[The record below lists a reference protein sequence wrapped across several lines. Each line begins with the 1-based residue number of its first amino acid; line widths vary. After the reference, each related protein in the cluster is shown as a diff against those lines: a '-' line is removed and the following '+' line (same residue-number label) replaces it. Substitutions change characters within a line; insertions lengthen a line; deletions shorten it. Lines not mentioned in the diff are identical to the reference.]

1 MKKAIRILCLLMCLL
16 LVGSLFVGCGDN
28 EAESPTDVQSTVVSV
43 PEDVVV
49 ELTDDAP
56 YELKQDKDGN
66 DIIILVPEEDD
77 SITMEV
83 AEKTTLEV
91 FLTCAVAKEGHTI
104 RVLDAKGA
112 EITDMK
118 AVIAT
123 GMKFEVVKDG
133 EDTAAVSLAIRV
145 ITKEQIA
152 DKIDKQE
159 QVNTQKEE
167 LKNPDKNPSKDSG
180 KDPSKDSGKKP
191 VVDNTPKTEVK
202 LITIYPEA
210 YLSSTATANVWQT
223 SLKTIEDKKHYKT
236 NIDKLD
242 PLSAVD
248 VITKEVMAGKSSA
261 DVYDISLSM
270 CRSLAK
276 SKAVCNWLDSKTLDF
291 SKVQNGGTQ
300 AITFGKKCY
309 GVALNGTSGVVAG
322 IMYNKDLVAKY
333 APGYDLQ
340 KLYKENKWD
349 FDTFREVA
357 KLCTRDTDGDG
368 KTDTYGVTSN
378 TNIIGIML
386 TSNAGGTALMK
397 NGRVE
402 ATMCNDAGIAALE
415 FCKTLFKNDR
425 SWKYYADIKTAVA
438 NFCTGNY
445 AMLATNL
452 YFYSLVAPSANFKF
466 DFVHAPMGPDYG
478 KYVDAVYDASVFV
491 VPKTNQKKLDTLGT
505 WINHLTTISG
515 KLLNIEAKNMAIN
528 GFSNDAINTMKW
540 CKNNMIA
547 DFSTGAFTSA
557 VASQVDGS
565 VTNASRSPTKVMNAI
580 KQQAQAELDDFYAN
594 MY

>member
-1 MKKAIRILCLLMCLL
+1 MKKAIRLISLLLCLM
-16 LVGSLFVGCGDN
+16 LVGSLFVGCGDD
-28 EAESPTDVQSTVVSV
+28 ETTTPTNVESTVESV

-49 ELTDDAP
+49 ELTNDDP

-66 DIIILVPEEDD
+66 DVIILVPEEDG

-83 AEKTTLEV
+83 AENTTLET
-91 FLTCAVAKEGHTI
+91 FLTCAVAKEGNTI
-104 RVLDAKGA
+104 RVLDDKGA

-118 AVIAT
+118 TVIAT

-152 DKIDKQE
+152 DKIQKQE
-159 QVNTQKEE
+159 EVNSKVNQI
-167 LKNPDKNPSKDSG
+167 KNPSSSNTGSNNKVSTVTPVTS
-180 KDPSKDSGKKP
+180 DP
-191 VVDNTPKTEVK
+191 TPKTEVK

-223 SLKTIEDKKHYKT
+223 ELKKIEDKKHYKT
-236 NIDKLD
+236 SIDQLD

-291 SKVQNGGTQ
+291 SAVQNGGTE

-322 IMYNKDLVAKY
+322 VMYNKDLIAKY

-415 FCKTLFKNDR
+415 FCKTLFKTDR

-491 VPKTNQKKLDTLGT
+491 VPKTNEKQLDKLGT

-528 GFSNDAINTMKW
+528 GFSQDAIETMKW
-540 CKNNMIA
+540 CKNNMQA

-557 VASQVDGS
+557 VASKVDNS
-565 VTNASRSPTKVMNAI
+565 VTNASQSPSKVMNAI
-580 KQQAQAELDDFYAN
+580 KQQAQTELDDFYAN

>member
-1 MKKAIRILCLLMCLL
+1 MKKAIRILCLLMCIM
-16 LVGSLFVGCGDN
+16 LVGSLFVGCGDDKV
-28 EAESPTDVQSTVVSV
+28 ESNTDVQSTVVSV

-56 YELKQDKDGN
+56 YELKQDKGGN
-66 DIIILVPEEDD
+66 DIVILVPEEDG

-159 QVNTQKEE
+159 QVNDQKED
-167 LKNPDKNPSKDSG
+167 LKNPDKNPG
-180 KDPSKDSGKKP
+180 KNPGKNPSKNPTTS
-191 VVDNTPKTEVK
+191 VDTTPKTEVK
-202 LITIYPEA
+202 LLSIYSSN
-210 YLSSTATANVWQT
+210 YLSSSATAKVWQT

-236 NIDKLD
+236 TVGEMDV
-242 PLSAVD
+242 PTAVD
-248 VITKEVMAGKSSA
+248 VITKDVMAGKAGA
-261 DVYDISLSM
+261 DVYDLSLQM

-276 SKAVCNWLDSKTLDF
+276 NKAVANWKDSKTLDF

-300 AITFGKKCY
+300 AVTFGKKCY
-309 GVALNGTSGVVAG
+309 GIALNGTSGAVTG
-322 IMYNKDLVAKY
+322 IMYNKDLIAKY

-349 FDTFREVA
+349 FDAFREVA

-368 KTDTYGVTSN
+368 KVDTYGVTSN

-415 FCKTLFKNDR
+415 FCKTLFKTDR
-425 SWKYYADIKTAVA
+425 SWKYYADIKDSVTM
-438 NFCTGNY
+438 FSSGRS
-445 AMLATNL
+445 AMLATYL
-452 YFYSLVAPSANFKF
+452 HFYTMVAPAANFKF

-478 KYVDAVYDASVFV
+478 KYVDGVYDAGVFV
-491 VPKTNQKKLDTLGT
+491 VPKTNEKKLDTLGT

-515 KLLNIEAKNMAIN
+515 KLLNIDAKNLAMN
-528 GFSNDAINTMKW
+528 GFSNDAIEIFKW
-540 CKNNMIA
+540 CKNNMQA

-557 VASQVDGS
+557 VASQVDNS
-565 VTNASRSPTKVMNAI
+565 VTSASKSPAKVMNAI
-580 KQQAQAELDDFYAN
+580 KSQAQAELDDFYAN
-594 MY
+594 LY

>member
-1 MKKAIRILCLLMCLL
+1 MKQAIRILCLLMCLL
-16 LVGSLFVGCGDN
+16 LVGSLFVGCGDD
-28 EAESPTDVQSTVVSV
+28 EAESPTDVQSTVASV

-66 DIIILVPEEDD
+66 DVIILVPEEDG

-83 AEKTTLEV
+83 AENTTLET
-91 FLTCAVAKEGHTI
+91 FLTCAVAKEGNTI
-104 RVLDAKGA
+104 RVLDDKGA

-118 AVIAT
+118 TVIAT
-123 GMKFEVVKDG
+123 DMKFEVVKDG
-133 EDTAAVSLAIRV
+133 EDTATVSLAIRV

-152 DKIDKQE
+152 DKIDQQE
-159 QVNTQKEE
+159 QVNVQKEE
-167 LKNPDKNPSKDSG
+167 IENPGSTDKTSKPKDDDKTTTVSKDT
-180 KDPSKDSGKKP
+180 
-191 VVDNTPKTEVK
+191 TPKTEVS
-202 LITIYPEA
+202 LLSIYSSN
-210 YLSSTATANVWQT
+210 YLSSSATANVWQT
-223 SLKTIEDKKHYKT
+223 ELKKIEEKKHYKT
-236 NIDKLD
+236 TVGEMDVLT
-242 PLSAVD
+242 AVD
-248 VITKEVMAGKSSA
+248 VITKDVMAGKAGA
-261 DVYDISLSM
+261 DVYDLSLQM

-276 SKAVCNWLDSKTLDF
+276 NKAVANWADSKTLKM
-291 SKVQNGGTQ
+291 SAVQNGGTE
-300 AITFGKKCY
+300 AVTFGKKCY
-309 GVALNGTSGVVAG
+309 GIALNGTSGAVTG
-322 IMYNKDLVAKY
+322 IMYNKDLIAKY

-415 FCKTLFKNDR
+415 FCKTLFKTDR
-425 SWKYYADIKTAVA
+425 SWKYYGDIKDSV
-438 NFCTGNY
+438 NLFSSGKS
-445 AMLATNL
+445 AMLATYL
-452 YFYSLVAPSANFKF
+452 HFYTLVAPAANFKF

-478 KYVDAVYDASVFV
+478 KYVDGVYDAGVFV
-491 VPKTNQKKLDTLGT
+491 VPKTKEARLDELGT
-505 WINHLTTISG
+505 WINHLTTVSG
-515 KLLNIEAKNMAIN
+515 KLLNIEAKNLAMN
-528 GFSNDAINTMKW
+528 GFSQDAIETFKW
-540 CKNNMIA
+540 CKNNMQA

-557 VASQVDGS
+557 VASQVDNS
-565 VTNASRSPTKVMNAI
+565 VTSASKSPAKVMNAI

-594 MY
+594 LY